1 MNLMDRRMKA
11 LSERAAPFQ
20 KGSNGQASER
30 QWCSSVVPIY
40 FNAWHYSDTNLW
52 ASLITHVF
60 EALFDYLRPKVDEV
74 KLLQSRLQNAGGVT
88 ALACEEATVASENVR
103 KASEELSRAQVESQ
117 NAKEV
122 MRGLID
128 GLRSLIPDLCTPG
141 NKDRLFDL
149 LGVSADVA
157 TLSELIEKRKELT
170 SLGGRMKALWRRAV
184 AREGRATRIGWL
196 LGALI
201 VASLSRLIAIHVRE
215 LQPMMTWI
223 GPRGQTL
230 LIALSAFAGWLTPSI
245 KQLQGGLKQLE
256 EWQNR
261 AESAQR
267 SIPQDPR
274 VVDAK
279 NALQSAEATARA
291 AELALIEARSR
302 ESELMLALNELHPGR
317 RLSRFIEARVM
328 SADYRGQLGLV
339 SLARRDFEELSRI
352 FADVESRKAD
362 AGETQEQARAFG
374 DLRSS
379 VDRVVLFI
387 DDLDRCEP
395 EKVVDVL
402 QAVHLLLAYP
412 LFGVVVGVDQRCL
425 RQSLSMRFKGLLTP
439 NRAKDPEGND
449 RRSNVDDIPATP
461 LDYLE
466 KIFHIP
472 FHLPPMDPV
481 GFANLVE
488 SLTEP
493 NAAINSPA
501 PVPREE
507 APTDT
512 KAAAVE
518 GTEAVGK
525 FTEAAVGV
533 LGSAHLHRWERDAL
547 KSYHS
552 LIHTPRGATRL
563 LNTYRLVRAGVPSAE
578 WDTFRGDQEGT
589 GESRLAMLFLAIA
602 AGRPAVAREW
612 FQLLRQGQ
620 YPSSPLS
627 EEVSEAD
634 RPAWESF
641 GRLYEETKD
650 QVGVSVTQELVIKW
664 IDRVELFTF

>member
-1 MNLMDRRMKA
+1 
-11 LSERAAPFQ
+11 
-20 KGSNGQASER
+20 
-30 QWCSSVVPIY
+30 
-40 FNAWHYSDTNLW
+40 
-52 ASLITHVF
+52 
-60 EALFDYLRPKVDEV
+60 
-74 KLLQSRLQNAGGVT
+74 
-88 ALACEEATVASENVR
+88 
-103 KASEELSRAQVESQ
+103 
-117 NAKEV
+117 
-122 MRGLID
+122 
-128 GLRSLIPDLCTPG
+128 
-141 NKDRLFDL
+141 
-149 LGVSADVA
+149 
-157 TLSELIEKRKELT
+157 
-170 SLGGRMKALWRRAV
+170 
-184 AREGRATRIGWL
+184 
-196 LGALI
+196 
-201 VASLSRLIAIHVRE
+201 
-215 LQPMMTWI
+215 
-223 GPRGQTL
+223 
-230 LIALSAFAGWLTPSI
+230 
-245 KQLQGGLKQLE
+245 
-256 EWQNR
+256 
-261 AESAQR
+261 
-267 SIPQDPR
+267 
-274 VVDAK
+274 
-279 NALQSAEATARA
+279 
-291 AELALIEARSR
+291 
-302 ESELMLALNELHPGR
+302 
-317 RLSRFIEARVM
+317 
-328 SADYRGQLGLV
+328 
-339 SLARRDFEELSRI
+339 
-352 FADVESRKAD
+352 
-362 AGETQEQARAFG
+362 
-374 DLRSS
+374 
-379 VDRVVLFI
+379 
-387 DDLDRCEP
+387 
-395 EKVVDVL
+395 
-402 QAVHLLLAYP
+402 
-412 LFGVVVGVDQRCL
+412 
-425 RQSLSMRFKGLLTP
+425 
-439 NRAKDPEGND
+439 
-449 RRSNVDDIPATP
+449 
-461 LDYLE
+461 
-466 KIFHIP
+466 
-472 FHLPPMDPV
+472 MDPV